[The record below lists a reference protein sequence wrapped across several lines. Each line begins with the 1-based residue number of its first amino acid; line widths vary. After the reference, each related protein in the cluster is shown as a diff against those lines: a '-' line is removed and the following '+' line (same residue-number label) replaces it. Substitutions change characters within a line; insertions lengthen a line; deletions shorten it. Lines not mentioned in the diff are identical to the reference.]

1 MMVGGWTGYPLVDP
15 LESEYDDDEDVGR
28 VCGWVGGT
36 SCGDAS
42 LKQLQPLV
50 PAGLL
55 PNGRTLSISP
65 KLFTNKTLL
74 MIQ

>member
-1 MMVGGWTGYPLVDP
+1 MK
-15 LESEYDDDEDVGR
+15 SEYDDDEAVGR
-28 VCGWVGGT
+28 VCEWEGGT